1 MYSAPNYNR
10 AGPVNNSADLALL
23 ELEKKVEF
31 NSLIKPTCL
40 ITEDMNFDY
49 SQYELYVA
57 GYGPGHFVSDEK
69 KLSGTES
76 E

>member
-1 MYSAPNYNR
+1 MYSAPNYKR
-10 AGPVNNSADLALL
+10 AGPVNNSDDLAL
-23 ELEKKVEF
+23 LEKKVEF
-31 NSLIKPTCL
+31 NSPIKPTCL